1 MNNYFWAEK
10 EIEAIQNRENKIF
23 SSDSDYRGHMTNFLL
38 AGLKSLGYDRALST
52 LEEES
57 GQRLPRVLDDE
68 FKTLIRK
75 ASFDGAI
82 AYISVSSNLPM
93 LTNSQR
99 SFLLFEM
106 LKLKYISAISKGDT
120 MVALYLL
127 RNEMKNFDHQFNLE
141 KKFLSQLY
149 LLKDKSEVYQTTGI
163 NLENKSDIENY
174 IRLLEYRLLTNNEHC
189 STFEDPFETLCRNN
203 LSFQLIN
210 CKYHNFS
217 RANEIE
223 MASFGHDDVRPRLK
237 KSPSQKS
244 TRSPGRQSRQSPN
257 HKEKKTA
264 ALHNNHENSH
274 NHDNNHFKTPNS
286 FSFYPNI
293 REMMLGIPHQCQLE
307 YIPET
312 PYQKLSDAKD
322 EIWKI
327 KASKN
332 GARLIASTRSRF
344 IYSWLLDPH
353 SGKYLLAW
361 RTQLESKEDIN
372 DFSLNEVKELIV
384 VATSDNSMIV
394 LDAKQGQKLAVVQKA
409 HNDSVNSVYCFSNGE
424 DYVSGSIDGYINIWD
439 ATYQIRRE
447 IKTHR
452 IVSFVVRHDER
463 ALYFVHGNSKGIDEL
478 NLETYTIQSKVIQEK
493 HQIIS
498 TSIDPEDQYL
508 LVNTSYELPEL
519 HLWRLKDMRLL
530 NSFSGHDQ
538 LQYVIGCGFL
548 SSTIIFCGS
557 EKGALYY
564 WHVNQ
569 EKNVKRIK
577 VHEHCL
583 NWVVAVRV
591 EQLNRIIVATA
602 SDDSNVQILI

>member
-23 SSDSDYRGHMTNFLL
+23 SADSDYRGHMTNFLL
-38 AGLKSLGYDRALST
+38 AGLKSLGYDRAVST

-75 ASFDGAI
+75 GAFDGAFS
-82 AYISVSSNLPM
+82 YVSNPSSLPA
-93 LTNSQR
+93 LTSSQR
-99 SFLLFEM
+99 SFLQFEM
-106 LKLKYISAISKGDT
+106 LKLKYVSAISKGET
-120 MVALYLL
+120 TIALYLL
-127 RNEMKNFDHQFNLE
+127 RNEMKGFEHHFNLE

-149 LLKDKSEVYQTTGI
+149 LLKDKQEVFQATGV
-163 NLENKSDIENY
+163 NFENKADMENY

-189 STFEDPFETLCRNN
+189 ASLEDPFETLCRNN
-203 LSFQLIN
+203 LSFQLIS
-210 CKYHNFS
+210 CKYHNFAWTS
-217 RANEIE
+217 EIE
-223 MASFGHDDVRPRLK
+223 MASLGHDDIRPRLK
-237 KSPSQKS
+237 KSPGQKN
-244 TRSPGRQSRQSPN
+244 TRSPGRQTRQSLGHN
-257 HKEKKTA
+257 EKKTA
-264 ALHNNHENSH
+264 TLFTNHDNSH
-274 NHDNNHFKTPNS
+274 SHVNNHFKTPNA

-293 REMMLGIPHQCQLE
+293 REMMLGVPHQCQLE

-312 PYQKLSDAKD
+312 PFQKLSDTKD

-332 GARLIASTRSRF
+332 GARLIASTRNRF
-344 IYSWLLDPH
+344 IYSWTLDPH
-353 SGKYLLAW
+353 SGKYVLGW
-361 RTQLESKEDIN
+361 RTQLEPKEDIN
-372 DFSLNEVKELIV
+372 DFSLNEVKDLVI

-394 LDAKQGQKLAVVQKA
+394 LDAKQGQKLAAVQKA
-409 HNDSVNSVYCFSNGE
+409 HNDSVNSVYSLNNGE
-424 DYVSGSIDGYINIWD
+424 EYISGSIDGYINLWD
-439 ATYQIRRE
+439 ANYQIRRE

-452 IVSFVVRHDER
+452 IVFFIIRHDEKS
-463 ALYFVHGNSKGIDEL
+463 LYFIHGNSKAVDEL
-478 NLETYTIQSKVIQEK
+478 DLETFVIKSKVIQEK

-498 TSIDPEDQYL
+498 AAIDPEDLYL

-530 NSFSGHDQ
+530 NTFSGHDQ

-548 SSTIIFCGS
+548 SSTVIFCGS
-557 EKGALYY
+557 EKGALYF
-564 WHVNQ
+564 WHINQ
-569 EKNVKRIK
+569 EKSVKRIK

-583 NWVVAVRV
+583 NWAVAVRA
-591 EQLNRIIVATA
+591 EHLNRTIVATV